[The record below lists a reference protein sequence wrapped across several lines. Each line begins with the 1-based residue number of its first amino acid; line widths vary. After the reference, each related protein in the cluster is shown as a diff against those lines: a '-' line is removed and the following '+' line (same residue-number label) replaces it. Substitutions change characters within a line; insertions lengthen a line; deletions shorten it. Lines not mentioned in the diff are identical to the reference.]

1 MPKKSIQGTPWYSI
15 LSNPEYTEA
24 FAYFGAFIP
33 EREKLIKRGYAMD
46 GT

>member
-1 MPKKSIQGTPWYSI
+1 

-33 EREKLIKRGYAMD
+33 EREKLIKHGYAMD
-46 GT
+46 GS